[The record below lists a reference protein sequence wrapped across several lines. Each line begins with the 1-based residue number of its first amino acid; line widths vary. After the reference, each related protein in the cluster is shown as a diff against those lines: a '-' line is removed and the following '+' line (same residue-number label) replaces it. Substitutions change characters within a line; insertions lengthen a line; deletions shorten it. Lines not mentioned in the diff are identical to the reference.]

1 MKTTQIERM
10 ENTLIE
16 AGYGSIYNEWD
27 LKRMLFLLDYDSGY
41 YNDVEK
47 LIEAYEDV
55 ELYEVSSFEQLAE
68 DMVGDAMLF
77 GDIPNNIAN
86 YIDYEKLGRDLS
98 FDGYY
103 EVEIDGL
110 NYIGRHL

>member
-16 AGYGSIYNEWD
+16 AGYPSIYTEWN
-27 LKRMLFLLDYDSGY
+27 LKLMLFLLDYDSGY

-55 ELYEVSSFEQLAE
+55 ELYEVNNFEDLAE
-68 DMVGDAMLF
+68 QFVDEGLF
-77 GDIPNNIAN
+77 GDIPENIAN
-86 YIDYEKLGRDLS
+86 YIDYEKIGSDLS

-103 EVEIDGL
+103 EVEIDGI
-110 NYIGRHL
+110 NYIGRCF

>member
-27 LKRMLFLLDYDSGY
+27 LKQMLFLLDYDSGY

-68 DMVGDAMLF
+68 QFVDEGLF
-77 GDIPNNIAN
+77 GDIPDNIAN
-86 YIDYEKLGRDLS
+86 YIDYEKIGRDLS

-103 EVEIDGL
+103 EVEIDGAT
-110 NYIGRHL
+110 YIYRVN